1 MKDMHVILAS
11 GSPRRRALLDM
22 VGISYEVCIP
32 DIEENTDKTD
42 PAEIVKDLSLQKALS
57 VAPKYPEQAVLA
69 ADTIVEID
77 GRILGK
83 PETEDDAFSMLK
95 MLSGRTHSVYTGVT
109 LIFPDGSRDSF
120 YSETRVTMFD
130 NSDDLIRDY
139 ISTGEP
145 MDKAGAYGIQG
156 AGAFLI
162 KKVDG
167 DYGTVVG
174 LSFSQKTNE
183 TNLYIKVVSFVF
195 AN

>member
-22 VGISYEVCIP
+22 VGISCEVCIP
-32 DIEENTDKTD
+32 DIEENTDKTV
-42 PAEIVKDLSLQKALS
+42 PSEIVKDLSLQKALS
-57 VAPKYPEQAVLA
+57 VAPKYPGKAVLA

-83 PETEDDAFSMLK
+83 PKTEDEAFSMLK
-95 MLSGRTHSVYTGVT
+95 MLSGRTHSVYTGVA

-145 MDKAGAYGIQG
+145 MDKAGSYGIQG
-156 AGAFLI
+156 TGAYLVE
-162 KKVDG
+162 KVDG
-167 DYGTVVG
+167 DYGTIVG
-174 LSFSQKTNE
+174 LP
-183 TNLYIKVVSFVF
+183 VSIVF
-195 AN
+195 RKLREYTLLHSK

>member
-22 VGISYEVCIP
+22 VGISCEVCIP
-32 DIEENTDKTD
+32 DIEENTDKTV
-42 PAEIVKDLSLQKALS
+42 PSEIVKDLSLKKALS
-57 VAPKYPEQAVLA
+57 VAPKYPGQAVLA

-83 PETEDDAFSMLK
+83 PKTEDEAFSMLK
-95 MLSGRTHSVYTGVT
+95 MLSGRTHSVYTGVA

-145 MDKAGAYGIQG
+145 MDKAGSYGIQG
-156 AGAFLI
+156 TGAYLVE
-162 KKVDG
+162 KVDG
-167 DYGTVVG
+167 DYGTIVG
-174 LSFSQKTNE
+174 LP
-183 TNLYIKVVSFVF
+183 VSIVF
-195 AN
+195 RKLREYTLLHSK

>member
-22 VGISYEVCIP
+22 VGISCEVCIP
-32 DIEENTDKTD
+32 DIEENTDKTV
-42 PAEIVKDLSLQKALS
+42 PSEIVKDLSLQKALS
-57 VAPKYPEQAVLA
+57 VAPKYPGQAVLA

-83 PETEDDAFSMLK
+83 PKTEDEAFSMLK
-95 MLSGRTHSVYTGVT
+95 MLSGRTHSVYTGVA
-109 LIFPDGSRDSF
+109 LIFPDGSRDSS

-145 MDKAGAYGIQG
+145 MDKAGSYGIQG
-156 AGAFLI
+156 TGAYLVE
-162 KKVDG
+162 KVDG
-167 DYGTVVG
+167 DYGTIVG
-174 LSFSQKTNE
+174 LP
-183 TNLYIKVVSFVF
+183 VSIVF
-195 AN
+195 RKLREYTLLHSK

>member
-22 VGISYEVCIP
+22 VGISCEVCIP
-32 DIEENTDKTD
+32 DIEENTDKTV
-42 PAEIVKDLSLQKALS
+42 PSEIVKDLSLQKALS
-57 VAPKYPEQAVLA
+57 VAPKYPGQAVLA

-83 PETEDDAFSMLK
+83 PKTEDEAFSMLK
-95 MLSGRTHSVYTGVT
+95 MLSGRTHSVYTGVA

-145 MDKAGAYGIQG
+145 MDKAGSYGIQG
-156 AGAFLI
+156 TGAYLVE
-162 KKVDG
+162 KVDG
-167 DYGTVVG
+167 DYGTIVG
-174 LSFSQKTNE
+174 LP
-183 TNLYIKVVSFVF
+183 VSIVF
-195 AN
+195 RKLREYTLLHSK

>member
-22 VGISYEVCIP
+22 VGISCEVCIP
-32 DIEENTDKTD
+32 DIEENTDKTV
-42 PAEIVKDLSLQKALS
+42 PSEIVKDLSLQKALS
-57 VAPKYPEQAVLA
+57 VAPKYPGQAVLA

-83 PETEDDAFSMLK
+83 PKTEDEAFSMLK
-95 MLSGRTHSVYTGVT
+95 ILSGRTHSVYTGVA

-145 MDKAGAYGIQG
+145 MDKAGSYGIQG
-156 AGAFLI
+156 TGAYLVE
-162 KKVDG
+162 KVDG
-167 DYGTVVG
+167 DYGTIVG
-174 LSFSQKTNE
+174 LP
-183 TNLYIKVVSFVF
+183 VSIVF
-195 AN
+195 RKLREYTLLHSK

>member
-174 LSFSQKTNE
+174 LP
-183 TNLYIKVVSFVF
+183 VSIVF
-195 AN
+195 RKLREYTLLQSK

>member
-22 VGISYEVCIP
+22 VGISCEVCIP
-32 DIEENTDKTD
+32 DIEENTDKTV
-42 PAEIVKDLSLQKALS
+42 PSEIVKDLSLQKALS
-57 VAPKYPEQAVLA
+57 VAPKYPGQAVLA

-83 PETEDDAFSMLK
+83 PKTEDEAFSMLK
-95 MLSGRTHSVYTGVT
+95 MLSGRTHSVYTGVA
-109 LIFPDGSRDSF
+109 LLFPDGSRDSF

-145 MDKAGAYGIQG
+145 MDKAGSYGIQG
-156 AGAFLI
+156 TGAYLVE
-162 KKVDG
+162 KVDG
-167 DYGTVVG
+167 DYGTIVG
-174 LSFSQKTNE
+174 LP
-183 TNLYIKVVSFVF
+183 VSIVF
-195 AN
+195 RKLREYTLLHSK

>member
-32 DIEENTDKTD
+32 DIEENTDKTV

-57 VAPKYPEQAVLA
+57 VAPKYPGKAVLA

-83 PETEDDAFSMLK
+83 PKTEDEAFSMLK
-95 MLSGRTHSVYTGVT
+95 MLSGRTHSVYTGVA

-130 NSDDLIRDY
+130 NTDDLIRDY

-156 AGAFLI
+156 TGAYLVE
-162 KKVDG
+162 KVDG
-167 DYGTVVG
+167 DYGTIVG
-174 LSFSQKTNE
+174 LPVN
-183 TNLYIKVVSFVF
+183 IVF
-195 AN
+195 RKLREYTLLHSK

>member
-32 DIEENTDKTD
+32 DIEENTDKTVPSD
-42 PAEIVKDLSLQKALS
+42 IVMDLSLQKALS
-57 VAPKYPEQAVLA
+57 VAPKYPGKAVLA

-83 PETEDDAFSMLK
+83 PRTENEAFSMLK
-95 MLSGRTHSVYTGVT
+95 MLSGRTHSVYTGVA
-109 LIFPDGSRDSF
+109 LVFPDGNRDSF

-156 AGAFLI
+156 AGAFLVE
-162 KKVDG
+162 KVDG
-167 DYGTVVG
+167 DYGTIVG
-174 LSFSQKTNE
+174 LP
-183 TNLYIKVVSFVF
+183 VSIVF
-195 AN
+195 RKLREYTLLHSK

>member
-32 DIEENTDKTD
+32 DIEENTDKTVPSD
-42 PAEIVKDLSLQKALS
+42 IVMDLSLQKALS
-57 VAPKYPEQAVLA
+57 VAPKYPGKAVLA

-83 PETEDDAFSMLK
+83 PRTENEAFSMLK
-95 MLSGRTHSVYTGVT
+95 MLSGRTHSVYTGVA
-109 LIFPDGSRDSF
+109 LVFPDGSRDSF

-139 ISTGEP
+139 ISTSEP

-156 AGAFLI
+156 AGAFLVE
-162 KKVDG
+162 KVDG
-167 DYGTVVG
+167 DYGTIVG
-174 LSFSQKTNE
+174 LP
-183 TNLYIKVVSFVF
+183 VSIVF
-195 AN
+195 RKLREYTLLHSK

>member
-32 DIEENTDKTD
+32 DIEENTDKTVPSD
-42 PAEIVKDLSLQKALS
+42 IVMDLSLQKALS
-57 VAPKYPEQAVLA
+57 VAPKYPGKAVLA

-83 PETEDDAFSMLK
+83 PRTENEAFSMLK
-95 MLSGRTHSVYTGVT
+95 MLSGRTHSVYTGVA
-109 LIFPDGSRDSF
+109 LVFPDGSRDSF

-156 AGAFLI
+156 AGAFLVE
-162 KKVDG
+162 KVDG
-167 DYGTVVG
+167 DYGTIVG
-174 LSFSQKTNE
+174 LP
-183 TNLYIKVVSFVF
+183 VSIVF
-195 AN
+195 RKLREYTLLHSK

>member
-32 DIEENTDKTD
+32 DIEENTDKTV
-42 PAEIVKDLSLQKALS
+42 PSEIVKDLSLQKALS
-57 VAPKYPEQAVLA
+57 VAPKHPGQAVLA

-83 PETEDDAFSMLK
+83 PKTEDEAFSMLK
-95 MLSGRTHSVYTGVT
+95 MLSGRTHSVYTGVA

-130 NSDDLIRDY
+130 NTDDLIRDY

-145 MDKAGAYGIQG
+145 MDKAGSYGIQG
-156 AGAFLI
+156 TGAYLVE
-162 KKVDG
+162 KVDG
-167 DYGTVVG
+167 DYGTIVG
-174 LSFSQKTNE
+174 LP
-183 TNLYIKVVSFVF
+183 VSIVF
-195 AN
+195 RKLREYTLLHSK

>member
-22 VGISYEVCIP
+22 VGISCEVCIP
-32 DIEENTDKTD
+32 DIEENTDKTV
-42 PAEIVKDLSLQKALS
+42 PSEIVKDLSLQKALS
-57 VAPKYPEQAVLA
+57 VAPKYPGQAVLA

-83 PETEDDAFSMLK
+83 PKTEDEAFSMLK
-95 MLSGRTHSVYTGVT
+95 MLSGRTHSVYTGVA

-139 ISTGEP
+139 IFTGEP
-145 MDKAGAYGIQG
+145 MDKAGSYGIQG
-156 AGAFLI
+156 TGAYLVE
-162 KKVDG
+162 KVDG
-167 DYGTVVG
+167 DYGTIVG
-174 LSFSQKTNE
+174 LP
-183 TNLYIKVVSFVF
+183 VSIVF
-195 AN
+195 RKLREYTLLHSK

>member
-22 VGISYEVCIP
+22 VGISCEVCIP
-32 DIEENTDKTD
+32 DIEENTDKTV
-42 PAEIVKDLSLQKALS
+42 PSEIVKDLSLQKALS
-57 VAPKYPEQAVLA
+57 VTPKYPGQAVLA

-83 PETEDDAFSMLK
+83 PKTEDEAFSMLK
-95 MLSGRTHSVYTGVT
+95 MLSGRTHSVYTGVA

-145 MDKAGAYGIQG
+145 MDKAGSYGIQG
-156 AGAFLI
+156 TGAYLVE
-162 KKVDG
+162 KVDG
-167 DYGTVVG
+167 DYGTIVG
-174 LSFSQKTNE
+174 LP
-183 TNLYIKVVSFVF
+183 VSIVF
-195 AN
+195 RKLREYTLLHSK

>member
-22 VGISYEVCIP
+22 VGISCEVCIP
-32 DIEENTDKTD
+32 DIEENTDKTV
-42 PAEIVKDLSLQKALS
+42 PSEIVKDLSLQKALS
-57 VAPKYPEQAVLA
+57 VAPKYPGQAVLA

-77 GRILGK
+77 GRILGTPK
-83 PETEDDAFSMLK
+83 TEDEAFSMLK
-95 MLSGRTHSVYTGVT
+95 MLSGRTHSVYTGVA

-145 MDKAGAYGIQG
+145 MDKAGSYGIQG
-156 AGAFLI
+156 TGAYLVE
-162 KKVDG
+162 KVDG
-167 DYGTVVG
+167 DYGTIVG
-174 LSFSQKTNE
+174 LP
-183 TNLYIKVVSFVF
+183 VSIVF
-195 AN
+195 RKLREYTLLHSK

>member
-1 MKDMHVILAS
+1 MHVILAS

-22 VGISYEVCIP
+22 VGISCEVCIP
-32 DIEENTDKTD
+32 DIEENTDKTV
-42 PAEIVKDLSLQKALS
+42 PSEIVKDLSLQKALS
-57 VAPKYPEQAVLA
+57 VAPKYPGQAVLA

-83 PETEDDAFSMLK
+83 PKTEDEAFSMLK
-95 MLSGRTHSVYTGVT
+95 MLSGRTHSVYTGVA

-145 MDKAGAYGIQG
+145 MGKEMDKQNNMCV
-156 AGAFLI
+156 L
-162 KKVDG
+162 
-167 DYGTVVG
+167 
-174 LSFSQKTNE
+174 
-183 TNLYIKVVSFVF
+183 
-195 AN
+195 

>member
-32 DIEENTDKTD
+32 DIEENTDKTV
-42 PAEIVKDLSLQKALS
+42 PSEIVKDLSLQKALS
-57 VAPKYPEQAVLA
+57 VAPKHPGQAVLA

-83 PETEDDAFSMLK
+83 PKTEDDAFSMLK
-95 MLSGRTHSVYTGVT
+95 MLSGRTHSVYTGVA
-109 LIFPDGSRDSF
+109 LILPDGSRESF

-174 LSFSQKTNE
+174 LP
-183 TNLYIKVVSFVF
+183 VSIVF
-195 AN
+195 RKLRKYTLFQSK

>member
-22 VGISYEVCIP
+22 VGIGCEVCIP
-32 DIEENTDKTD
+32 DIEENTDKTV
-42 PAEIVKDLSLQKALS
+42 PSEIVKDLSLQKALS
-57 VAPKYPEQAVLA
+57 VAPKYPGQAVLA

-83 PETEDDAFSMLK
+83 PKTEDEAFSMLK
-95 MLSGRTHSVYTGVT
+95 MLSGRTHSVYTGVA

-145 MDKAGAYGIQG
+145 MDKAGSYGIQG
-156 AGAFLI
+156 TGAYLVE
-162 KKVDG
+162 KVDG
-167 DYGTVVG
+167 DYGTIVG
-174 LSFSQKTNE
+174 LP
-183 TNLYIKVVSFVF
+183 VSIVF
-195 AN
+195 RKLREYTLLHSK

>member
-22 VGISYEVCIP
+22 VGISCEVCIP
-32 DIEENTDKTD
+32 DIEENTDKTV
-42 PAEIVKDLSLQKALS
+42 PSEIVKDLSLQKALS
-57 VAPKYPEQAVLA
+57 VAPKYPGQAVLA

-83 PETEDDAFSMLK
+83 PKTEDEAFSMLK
-95 MLSGRTHSVYTGVT
+95 MLSGRTHSVYTGVA

-145 MDKAGAYGIQG
+145 MDKAGSYGIQG
-156 AGAFLI
+156 TGAYLVD
-162 KKVDG
+162 KVDG
-167 DYGTVVG
+167 DYGTIVG
-174 LSFSQKTNE
+174 LP
-183 TNLYIKVVSFVF
+183 VSIVF
-195 AN
+195 RKLREYTLLHSK

>member
-22 VGISYEVCIP
+22 VGISCEVCIP
-32 DIEENTDKTD
+32 DIEENTDKTV
-42 PAEIVKDLSLQKALS
+42 PSEIVKDLSLKKALS
-57 VAPKYPEQAVLA
+57 VAPKYPGQAVLA

-83 PETEDDAFSMLK
+83 PKTEDEAFSMLR
-95 MLSGRTHSVYTGVT
+95 MLSGRTHSVYTGVA

-156 AGAFLI
+156 TGAYLVE
-162 KKVDG
+162 KVDG
-167 DYGTVVG
+167 DYGTIVG
-174 LSFSQKTNE
+174 LP
-183 TNLYIKVVSFVF
+183 VSIVF
-195 AN
+195 RKLREYTLLHSK

>member
-42 PAEIVKDLSLQKALS
+42 PAEIVKDLSLQKAFS

-174 LSFSQKTNE
+174 LP
-183 TNLYIKVVSFVF
+183 VSIVF
-195 AN
+195 RKLREYTLLQSK

>member
-22 VGISYEVCIP
+22 VGISCEVCIP
-32 DIEENTDKTD
+32 DIEENTDKTV
-42 PAEIVKDLSLQKALS
+42 PSEIVKDLSLQKALS
-57 VAPKYPEQAVLA
+57 VAPKYPGQAVLA

-83 PETEDDAFSMLK
+83 PKTEDDAFSMLK
-95 MLSGRTHSVYTGVT
+95 MLSGRTHSVYTGVA

-145 MDKAGAYGIQG
+145 MDKAGSYGIQG
-156 AGAFLI
+156 TGAYLVE
-162 KKVDG
+162 KVDG
-167 DYGTVVG
+167 DYGTIVG
-174 LSFSQKTNE
+174 LP
-183 TNLYIKVVSFVF
+183 VSIVF
-195 AN
+195 RKLREYTLLHSK

>member
-22 VGISYEVCIP
+22 VGISCEVCIP
-32 DIEENTDKTD
+32 DIEENTDKTV
-42 PAEIVKDLSLQKALS
+42 PSEIVKDLSLQKALS
-57 VAPKYPEQAVLA
+57 VAPKYPGQAVLA

-83 PETEDDAFSMLK
+83 PKTEDEAFSMLK
-95 MLSGRTHSVYTGVT
+95 MLSGRTHSVYTGVA

-120 YSETRVTMFD
+120 YSETRVTMLD

-145 MDKAGAYGIQG
+145 MDKAGSYGIQG
-156 AGAFLI
+156 TGAYLVE
-162 KKVDG
+162 KVDG
-167 DYGTVVG
+167 DYGTIVG
-174 LSFSQKTNE
+174 LP
-183 TNLYIKVVSFVF
+183 VSIVF
-195 AN
+195 RKLREYTLLHSK

>member
-22 VGISYEVCIP
+22 VGISCEVCIP
-32 DIEENTDKTD
+32 DIEENTDKTV
-42 PAEIVKDLSLQKALS
+42 PSEIVKDLSLQKALS
-57 VAPKYPEQAVLA
+57 VAPKYPGQAVLA

-83 PETEDDAFSMLK
+83 PKTEDEAFSMLK
-95 MLSGRTHSVYTGVT
+95 MLSGRTHSVYTGVA

-145 MDKAGAYGIQG
+145 MDKAGSYGIQG
-156 AGAFLI
+156 TGAYLVE
-162 KKVDG
+162 KVDG
-167 DYGTVVG
+167 DYGTIVG
-174 LSFSQKTNE
+174 LP
-183 TNLYIKVVSFVF
+183 VSIVF
-195 AN
+195 RKLREYTLLQLK

>member
-22 VGISYEVCIP
+22 VGISCEVCIP
-32 DIEENTDKTD
+32 YIEENTDKTV
-42 PAEIVKDLSLQKALS
+42 PSEIVKDLSLQKALS
-57 VAPKYPEQAVLA
+57 VAPKYPGKAVLA

-83 PETEDDAFSMLK
+83 PKTEDEAFSMLK
-95 MLSGRTHSVYTGVT
+95 MLSGRTHSVYTGVA

-145 MDKAGAYGIQG
+145 MDKAGSYGIQG
-156 AGAFLI
+156 TGAYLVE
-162 KKVDG
+162 KVDG
-167 DYGTVVG
+167 DYGTIVG
-174 LSFSQKTNE
+174 LP
-183 TNLYIKVVSFVF
+183 VSIVF
-195 AN
+195 RKLREYTLLHSK

>member
-11 GSPRRRALLDM
+11 GSPRRKALLDM
-22 VGISYEVCIP
+22 VGISCEVCIP
-32 DIEENTDKTD
+32 DIEENTDKTV
-42 PAEIVKDLSLQKALS
+42 PSEIVKDLSLQKALS
-57 VAPKYPEQAVLA
+57 VAPKYPGQAVLA

-83 PETEDDAFSMLK
+83 PKTEDEAFSMLK
-95 MLSGRTHSVYTGVT
+95 MLSGRTHSVYTGVA

-145 MDKAGAYGIQG
+145 MDKAGSYGIQG
-156 AGAFLI
+156 TGAYLVE
-162 KKVDG
+162 KVDG
-167 DYGTVVG
+167 DYGTIVG
-174 LSFSQKTNE
+174 LP
-183 TNLYIKVVSFVF
+183 VSIVF
-195 AN
+195 RKLREYTLLHSK

>member
-32 DIEENTDKTD
+32 DIEENTDRTV
-42 PAEIVKDLSLQKALS
+42 PSEIVKDLSLQKALS
-57 VAPKYPEQAVLA
+57 VAPKYPGQAVLA

-83 PETEDDAFSMLK
+83 PKTEDEAFSMLK
-95 MLSGRTHSVYTGVT
+95 MLSGRTHSVYTGVA
-109 LIFPDGSRDSF
+109 LLFPDGSRDSF

-145 MDKAGAYGIQG
+145 MDKAGSYGIQG

-174 LSFSQKTNE
+174 LP
-183 TNLYIKVVSFVF
+183 VSIVF
-195 AN
+195 RKLREYTLLHSK

>member
-22 VGISYEVCIP
+22 VGISCEVCIP
-32 DIEENTDKTD
+32 DIEENTDKTV
-42 PAEIVKDLSLQKALS
+42 PSEIVKDLSLQKALS
-57 VAPKYPEQAVLA
+57 VAPKYPGQAVLA

-83 PETEDDAFSMLK
+83 PKTEDEAFSMLR
-95 MLSGRTHSVYTGVT
+95 MLSGRTHSVYTGVA

-156 AGAFLI
+156 TGAYLVE
-162 KKVDG
+162 KVDG
-167 DYGTVVG
+167 DYGTIVG
-174 LSFSQKTNE
+174 LP
-183 TNLYIKVVSFVF
+183 VSIVF
-195 AN
+195 RKLREYTLLHSK

>member
-22 VGISYEVCIP
+22 VGISCEVCIP
-32 DIEENTDKTD
+32 DIEENTDKTV
-42 PAEIVKDLSLQKALS
+42 PSEIVKDLSLQKALS
-57 VAPKYPEQAVLA
+57 VATKYPGQAVLA

-83 PETEDDAFSMLK
+83 PKTEDEAFSMLK
-95 MLSGRTHSVYTGVT
+95 MLSGRTHSVYTGVA

-145 MDKAGAYGIQG
+145 MDKAGSYGIQG
-156 AGAFLI
+156 TGAYLVE
-162 KKVDG
+162 KVDG
-167 DYGTVVG
+167 DYGTIVG
-174 LSFSQKTNE
+174 LP
-183 TNLYIKVVSFVF
+183 VSIVF
-195 AN
+195 RKLREYTLLHSK

>member
-22 VGISYEVCIP
+22 VGISCEVCIP
-32 DIEENTDKTD
+32 DIEENTDKTV
-42 PAEIVKDLSLQKALS
+42 PSEIVKDLSLQKALS
-57 VAPKYPEQAVLA
+57 VAPKYPGQAVLA

-83 PETEDDAFSMLK
+83 PKTEDEAFSMLK
-95 MLSGRTHSVYTGVT
+95 MLSGRTHSVYTGVA

-145 MDKAGAYGIQG
+145 MDKAGSYGIQG
-156 AGAFLI
+156 TGAYLVE
-162 KKVDG
+162 KVDG
-167 DYGTVVG
+167 DYGTIVG
-174 LSFSQKTNE
+174 LPVR
-183 TNLYIKVVSFVF
+183 IVF
-195 AN
+195 RKLREYTLLHSK

>member
-22 VGISYEVCIP
+22 VGISCEVCIP
-32 DIEENTDKTD
+32 YIEENTDKTV
-42 PAEIVKDLSLQKALS
+42 PSEIVKDLSLQKALS
-57 VAPKYPEQAVLA
+57 VAPKYPGQAVLA

-83 PETEDDAFSMLK
+83 PKTEDEAFSMLK
-95 MLSGRTHSVYTGVT
+95 MLSGRTHSVYTGVA

-120 YSETRVTMFD
+120 YSETRGTMFD

-145 MDKAGAYGIQG
+145 MDKAGSYGIQG
-156 AGAFLI
+156 TGAYLVE
-162 KKVDG
+162 KVDG
-167 DYGTVVG
+167 DYGTIVG
-174 LSFSQKTNE
+174 LP
-183 TNLYIKVVSFVF
+183 VSIVF
-195 AN
+195 RKLREYTLLHSK

>member
-22 VGISYEVCIP
+22 VGISCEVCIP
-32 DIEENTDKTD
+32 DIEENTDKTV
-42 PAEIVKDLSLQKALS
+42 PSEIVKDLSLQKALS
-57 VAPKYPEQAVLA
+57 VAPKYPGKAVLA

-83 PETEDDAFSMLK
+83 PKTEDEAFSMLK
-95 MLSGRTHSVYTGVT
+95 MLSGRTHSVYTGVA

-156 AGAFLI
+156 TGAYLVE
-162 KKVDG
+162 KVDG
-167 DYGTVVG
+167 DYGTIVG
-174 LSFSQKTNE
+174 LP
-183 TNLYIKVVSFVF
+183 VSIVF
-195 AN
+195 RKLREYTLLHSK

>member
-22 VGISYEVCIP
+22 VGISCEVCIP
-32 DIEENTDKTD
+32 YIEENTDKTV
-42 PAEIVKDLSLQKALS
+42 PSEIVKDLSLQKALS
-57 VAPKYPEQAVLA
+57 VAPKYPGQAVLA

-83 PETEDDAFSMLK
+83 PKTEDEAFSMLK
-95 MLSGRTHSVYTGVT
+95 MLSGRTHSVYTGVA

-145 MDKAGAYGIQG
+145 MDKAGSYGIQG
-156 AGAFLI
+156 TGAYLVE
-162 KKVDG
+162 KVDG
-167 DYGTVVG
+167 DYGTIVG
-174 LSFSQKTNE
+174 LP
-183 TNLYIKVVSFVF
+183 VSIVF
-195 AN
+195 RKLREYTLLHSK

>member
-22 VGISYEVCIP
+22 VGISCEVCIP
-32 DIEENTDKTD
+32 YIEENTDKTV
-42 PAEIVKDLSLQKALS
+42 PSEIVKDLSLQKALS

-83 PETEDDAFSMLK
+83 PKTEDEAFSMLK
-95 MLSGRTHSVYTGVT
+95 MLSGRTHSVYTGVA

-145 MDKAGAYGIQG
+145 MDKAGSYGIQG
-156 AGAFLI
+156 TGAYLVE
-162 KKVDG
+162 KVDG
-167 DYGTVVG
+167 DYGTIVG
-174 LSFSQKTNE
+174 LP
-183 TNLYIKVVSFVF
+183 VSIVF
-195 AN
+195 RKLREYTLLHSK

>member
-22 VGISYEVCIP
+22 VGISCEVCIP
-32 DIEENTDKTD
+32 DIEENTDKTV
-42 PAEIVKDLSLQKALS
+42 PSEIVKDLSLQKALS
-57 VAPKYPEQAVLA
+57 VAPKYPGKAVLA

-83 PETEDDAFSMLK
+83 PKTEDEAFSMLR
-95 MLSGRTHSVYTGVT
+95 MLSGRTHSVYTGVA

-156 AGAFLI
+156 TGAYLVE
-162 KKVDG
+162 KVDG
-167 DYGTVVG
+167 DYGTIVG
-174 LSFSQKTNE
+174 LP
-183 TNLYIKVVSFVF
+183 VSIVF
-195 AN
+195 RKLREYTLLHSK